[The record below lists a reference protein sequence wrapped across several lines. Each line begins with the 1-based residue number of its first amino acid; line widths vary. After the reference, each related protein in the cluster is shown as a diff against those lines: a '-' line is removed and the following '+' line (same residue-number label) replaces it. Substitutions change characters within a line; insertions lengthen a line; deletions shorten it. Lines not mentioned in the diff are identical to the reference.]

1 MGFVN
6 SRLHNNIFGA
16 VTVVLAPA
24 VHRQSGVSCQNDVT
38 QMIAVTRAT
47 TRHCGARDPFLDA
60 TTVPNRSRPERTS
73 GFAHV
78 FFKF

>member
-1 MGFVN
+1 MLRMAGIWVVRAPRLVIAGHVISSLKT
-6 SRLHNNIFGA
+6 SR
-16 VTVVLAPA
+16 
-24 VHRQSGVSCQNDVT
+24 
-38 QMIAVTRAT
+38 
-47 TRHCGARDPFLDA
+47 DA